1 MNLNVSI
8 KATRSAVNQRFV
20 QANPVFNQPVKE
32 LSKERYNLH
41 ENKMAVVNLEAAL
54 TTWKSIQNNKV
65 NQVSEIFRTN
75 LASRIRLSPVST
87 GQLPGNLMRH
97 YLG

>member
-8 KATRSAVNQRFV
+8 KATKSAVNQRFV
-20 QANPVFNQPVKE
+20 QANTHYKQPVKE
-32 LSKERYNLH
+32 LPRQPNNLH

-54 TTWKSIQNNKV
+54 TTWKSIQKHKV
-65 NQVSEIFRTN
+65 NQASEIFRTN
-75 LASRIRLSPVST
+75 LASRIRLSPASS
-87 GQLPGNLMRH
+87 GYLPGNLMRH

>member
-20 QANPVFNQPVKE
+20 QANPVCNQPVKE
-32 LSKERYNLH
+32 LSKGRYNLH

-54 TTWKSIQNNKV
+54 TTWKSIQNHRVNK
-65 NQVSEIFRTN
+65 VSEIFRAN
-75 LASRIRLSPVST
+75 LASRIRLSPAST
-87 GQLPGNLMRH
+87 GLLPGNLMRH